1 MKHRSVE
8 QKGAR
13 KQERGSILA
22 TSAIGM
28 LAILLAVGLGVDIS
42 RFYLVKAELQN
53 GADAAALAAVSV
65 LNGAPTGID
74 KAVQE
79 ATVNTINKYD
89 FNNTGIVITNV
100 EFSASLNGGY
110 MPAVAA
116 RATGTAPNIRF
127 VRVTTEPS
135 PVAVSFA
142 AVVLGKS
149 KDLTATATAGY
160 SVGLT
165 DICNFLPVMV
175 IDYGTPIV
183 PTQTYTFR
191 AEGGSFVSPGNY
203 QILAIAGSGGADARV
218 GLGAGVDACAGP
230 GAVYSID
237 TKPGVTAGA
246 VRAGVNTRFD
256 DYSTS
261 QVNPQE
267 HPPDLNIK
275 EGITYDDYKAAAP
288 GTTNFKEPTHTGM
301 DRRRVVYIPIVKESE
316 FDPGRNVVKFDRIG
330 QFFLRNKVGN
340 GSGGDL
346 VAEYIDDPVIGIGT
360 VGTGGGGSPLMVT
373 PVLYK

>member
-1 MKHRSVE
+1 MKHRSLE
-8 QKGAR
+8 QAGSR

-42 RFYLVKAELQN
+42 RFYLAKTELQN
-53 GADAAALAAVSV
+53 GADAAALAAVSA
-65 LNGAPTGID
+65 LNGAPRGID
-74 KAVQE
+74 DAVAE

-89 FNNTGIVITNV
+89 FAKTGITITNV
-100 EFSASLNGGY
+100 EFSTDLEGTYVGVS
-110 MPAVAA
+110 AA
-116 RATGTAPNIRF
+116 KADAANIRF

-142 AVVLGKS
+142 ATVLGKS

-160 SVGLT
+160 SVPLT

-175 IDYGTPIV
+175 IDYGTPI
-183 PTQTYTFR
+183 TAGQTYTFR
-191 AEGGSFVSPGNY
+191 AESGSFVTPGNY
-203 QILAIAGSGGADARV
+203 QILALAGAGGADARV

-230 GAVYSID
+230 GAVYAID

-246 VRAGVNTRFD
+246 VRQGVNTRFD
-256 DYSTS
+256 EYGSS
-261 QVNPQE
+261 QVNPLD

-275 EGITYDDYKAAAP
+275 EGITYDQYKTAVEGSGNWKNP
-288 GTTNFKEPTHTGM
+288 SHQGM
-301 DRRRVVYIPIVKESE
+301 EKRRVVYIPIVKEEE
-316 FDPGRNVVKFDRIG
+316 FDPGRNIVKFDRIG
-330 QFFLRNKVGN
+330 QFFLQTKVGS

-346 VAEYIDDPVIGIGT
+346 RAEYIDDIVVGIGRYNP
-360 VGTGGGGSPLMVT
+360 GGGTNPLMAT

>member
-8 QKGAR
+8 QAGSR

-53 GADAAALAAVSV
+53 GADAAALAAVTA
-65 LNGAPTGID
+65 LNGAPVGID
-74 KAVQE
+74 NAVKE
-79 ATVNTINKYD
+79 ATVNTLNKYD
-89 FNNTGIVITNV
+89 FAHTGIKITNV
-100 EFSASLNGGY
+100 EFSNSLNGTYVG
-110 MPAVAA
+110 ASAA
-116 RATGTAPNIRF
+116 KDNAASIKF

-142 AVVLGKS
+142 AAVLGKS

-165 DICNFLPVMV
+165 DLCDFLPVMV

-183 PTQTYTFR
+183 APNTYTFR
-191 AEGGSFVSPGNY
+191 AESGKFVSPGNY
-203 QILAIAGSGGADARV
+203 QILALAGAGGADARV
-218 GLGAGVDACAGP
+218 GIAAGVNACAGP
-230 GAVYSID
+230 GAEYAID

-246 VRAGVNTRFD
+246 VRQGVNTRFD
-256 DYSTS
+256 EYTS
-261 QVNPQE
+261 SHVNPQD
-267 HPPDLNIK
+267 HPPDINIK
-275 EGITYDDYKAAAP
+275 EGITYDEYKAAKP
-288 GTTNFKEPTHTGM
+288 GSGNFKEPSHTGTE
-301 DRRRVVYIPIVKESE
+301 RRRVVYIPIVKESE
-316 FDPGRNVVKFDRIG
+316 FDPGRNIVKFNRIG
-330 QFFLRNKVGN
+330 QFFLQTKVGS
-340 GSGGDL
+340 GSGGEL
-346 VAEYIDDPVIGIGT
+346 IAEYIDDITVGIGT
-360 VGTGGGGSPLMVT
+360 VGSGGPGSSLTVT

>member
-1 MKHRSVE
+1 MRHRSVE
-8 QKGAR
+8 QAGSR

-53 GADAAALAAVSV
+53 GADASALAAVSA
-65 LNGAPTGID
+65 LNGAASGINA
-74 KAVQE
+74 AVKR
-79 ATVNTINKYD
+79 ATVDTTNKYD
-89 FNNTGIVITNV
+89 FNNTGIKITNI
-100 EFSASLNGGY
+100 EFSANLNSGY

-116 RATGTAPNIRF
+116 TAPGTAPSIRF

-142 AVVLGKS
+142 GAVLGKS
-149 KDLTATATAGY
+149 KDLTATAVAGY

-183 PTQTYTFR
+183 AGSLYTFR
-191 AEGGSFVSPGNY
+191 AQSGSFVSPGNY
-203 QILAIAGSGGADARV
+203 QILALAGSGGSDARV
-218 GLGAGVDACAGP
+218 GLAAGVDACAGP
-230 GAVYSID
+230 GAEYAID
-237 TKPGVTAGA
+237 TKTGVTAGA
-246 VRAGVNTRFD
+246 VRQGVNTRFD
-256 DYSTS
+256 DYQTS
-261 QVNPQE
+261 QVNPLD

-275 EGITYDDYKAAAP
+275 EGITYDQYKEGLAANTKAP
-288 GTTNFKEPTHTGM
+288 SHTGM
-301 DRRRVVYIPIVKESE
+301 PNRRVVYIPIVKESE
-316 FDPGRNVVKFDRIG
+316 FDPGRNVVRFNRIG
-330 QFFLRNKVGN
+330 QFFLQTKVGG
-340 GSGGDL
+340 GSGGEL